1 VIGVRTHVSHT
12 RVQKRSVMSAYPTN
26 REDLSPNEPRATV
39 DSKSQPPVSRNK
51 KRLAVLISSTSY
63 PLLGV
68 ALWVGSARGL
78 WAVAAIIAAL
88 AVVMSF
94 LGWDLYGEAERD
106 DTGLANETA
115 VAKPSVDIGAIVALG
130 VKLSAILIIVS
141 SYAVVG
147 VRYGFP
153 IPETLLGWVVPLSV
167 LLFAAFAILRS
178 ES

>member
-1 VIGVRTHVSHT
+1 
-12 RVQKRSVMSAYPTN
+12 MSADSTDP
-26 REDLSPNEPRATV
+26 EDLSPLEPKATV
-39 DSKSQPPVSRNK
+39 DSKSQTPVSPKK
-51 KRLAVLISSTSY
+51 KRLAVLISCTSY

-68 ALWVGSARGL
+68 AIWVGTARGL

-94 LGWDLYGEAERD
+94 LGWDLFGEAERD
-106 DTGLANETA
+106 ATGLENGTA
-115 VAKPSVDIGAIVALG
+115 VAKPSVDLGGIIALG
-130 VKLSAILIIVS
+130 VKLGAILIIVS
-141 SYAVVG
+141 SYAAVG

-153 IPETLLGWVVPLSV
+153 IPETLLGWVVPVSV

>member
-1 VIGVRTHVSHT
+1 
-12 RVQKRSVMSAYPTN
+12 MSADPTD
-26 REDLSPNEPRATV
+26 REDPSPSEPQATV
-39 DSKSQPPVSRNK
+39 DSKSQSPVSRNR
-51 KRLAVLISSTSY
+51 KRLALLISSTSY

-68 ALWVGSARGL
+68 ALWVGTARGL

-94 LGWDLYGEAERD
+94 LGWDLFGEAERD
-106 DTGLANETA
+106 ETGLENEIT
-115 VAKPSVDIGAIVALG
+115 VAKPSADFGKIVALG
-130 VKLSAILIIVS
+130 VKLGAILIIVS

-153 IPETLLGWVVPLSV
+153 IPETLLGWVVPVSV

>member
-1 VIGVRTHVSHT
+1 
-12 RVQKRSVMSAYPTN
+12 MSAHSPDP
-26 REDLSPNEPRATV
+26 EDRSPVEPPATV
-39 DSKSQPPVSRNK
+39 DSRSQTRVPPKK

-68 ALWVGSARGL
+68 ALWVGYARGL

-94 LGWDLYGEAERD
+94 LGWDLFGDAEREQA
-106 DTGLANETA
+106 GLEDESAG
-115 VAKPSVDIGAIVALG
+115 AKSSVDLGGIVALG
-130 VKLSAILIIVS
+130 VKLGAILIIVS

-153 IPETLLGWVVPLSV
+153 IPETLLGWVVPVSV
-167 LLFAAFAILRS
+167 LLFAAFAIFRS

>member
-1 VIGVRTHVSHT
+1 
-12 RVQKRSVMSAYPTN
+12 
-26 REDLSPNEPRATV
+26 
-39 DSKSQPPVSRNK
+39 VSRNR
-51 KRLAVLISSTSY
+51 KRLALLISSTSY

-68 ALWVGSARGL
+68 ALWVGTARGL

-94 LGWDLYGEAERD
+94 LGWDLFGDAERD
-106 DTGLANETA
+106 QAGLEDESA
-115 VAKPSVDIGAIVALG
+115 VAKPRVDLGGIVALG
-130 VKLSAILIIVS
+130 VKLGAILIIVS

-153 IPETLLGWVVPLSV
+153 IPETLLGWVVPVSV